1 MATFKKLQ
9 EKVSKIMKE
18 GKPANQLKVEEMRSL
33 IQWKWVKEEGKVPIR
48 KQDLLE
54 HINATQHRLD
64 MTLETYLEQ
73 HGPQCKTHRALPFP
87 ETNAALHL

>member
-1 MATFKKLQ
+1 VATFEKLQ
-9 EKVSKIMKE
+9 EKVSKRMKE
-18 GKPANQLKVEEMRSL
+18 GKPANQLKVEEMRAL
-33 IQWKWVKEEGKVPIR
+33 VQWKQVKEDGKVPTR

-54 HINATQHRLD
+54 RINATQHRPD